1 MPNEQRVNKQTHSTH
16 THTYIYIHVDKE
28 TIHTF
33 IRMLHTCIVHTDTH
47 RNLRGCTDPYFL
59 CFYQS
64 RLARKKSIQSRL
76 QGQRPADL
84 LTERLGEWR
93 LEAADIIVDS
103 KSIFPVL
110 LVFPSFIVEQLFFRG
125 FDDMGFS

>member
-1 MPNEQRVNKQTHSTH
+1 MVVQIR
-16 THTYIYIHVDKE
+16 
-28 TIHTF
+28 TF
-33 IRMLHTCIVHTDTH
+33 SAFINPDWP
-47 RNLRGCTDPYFL
+47 G
-59 CFYQS
+59 
-64 RLARKKSIQSRL
+64 KKSIQSRL